1 MVDETHTPY
10 RENIPAYAMGALD
23 VDDITALEA
32 HLKTCASCRT
42 ELAEYRQLS
51 ESLLTAIPPKQ
62 PPARLRKQLQN
73 RLPSKQRKAAPRWN
87 WSFSQTAVGAA
98 LILLLTMN
106 VYSIGQLRS
115 LQSTQTQLNRQIR
128 TGQTVMS
135 MLSYP
140 TTERLAINSDS
151 VVGSILLDRDRNIV
165 ALIVWNMPELP
176 ENETYQVW
184 LIDSQD
190 HRTSAGLFQADSGQ
204 SYTTEIV
211 FPKQDLSGFTGV
223 GVTVEPS
230 GGSDQPTG
238 ERILK
243 VDF

>member
-1 MVDETHTPY
+1 MVDETHTPF
-10 RENIPAYAMGALD
+10 RENIPAYAIGALD
-23 VDDITALEA
+23 ADDIAALEA
-32 HLKTCASCRT
+32 HLKTCDSCRT

-51 ESLLTAIPPKQ
+51 ESLLTAVPPKQ

-73 RLPSKQRKAAPRWN
+73 RLPSAQKKTRPAWN
-87 WSFSQTAVGAA
+87 WSFNQMAVGAA

-106 VYSIGQLRS
+106 VYSIGQLLS
-115 LQSTQTQLNRQIR
+115 LQSTQTQLSRQIR
-128 TGQTVMS
+128 IGQTVMS

-140 TTERLAINSDS
+140 TTERLAINSDN
-151 VVGSILLDRDRNIV
+151 VVGSLLLDRDRNIV

-176 ENETYQVW
+176 ESETYQIW
-184 LIDSQD
+184 LIDAQD
-190 HRTSAGLFQADSGQ
+190 QRVSAGLFQADSGL
-204 SYTTEIV
+204 SYTTQIV
-211 FPKQDLSGFTGV
+211 FPKQNLSGFTGV
-223 GVTVEPS
+223 GVTVEPA

>member
-1 MVDETHTPY
+1 MADETHTPY
-10 RENIPAYAMGALD
+10 LENIPAYAIGALD
-23 VDDITALEA
+23 ADDTAALET

-42 ELAEYRQLS
+42 ELTEYRQLS
-51 ESLLTAIPPKQ
+51 ESLLTAVPPKQ
-62 PPARLRKQLQN
+62 PPAALRIRLESK
-73 RLPSKQRKAAPRWN
+73 LPSTQKKTRPSWN
-87 WSFSQTAVGAA
+87 WSFSQMAIGAS
-98 LILLLTMN
+98 LILLLMMN

-115 LQSTQTQLNRQIR
+115 LQSTQIQLNRQIK

-140 TTERLAINSDS
+140 STERVAINSDS
-151 VVGSILLDRDRNIV
+151 VVGSILVDRDRNIV

-176 ENETYQVW
+176 QNETYQIW
-184 LIDSQD
+184 LIDAQNQ
-190 HRTSAGLFQADSGQ
+190 RISAGLFQADSGQ
-204 SYTTEIV
+204 SYTTQIV
-211 FPKQDLSGFTGV
+211 FPKQNLSGFTGV
-223 GVTVEPS
+223 GVTVEPA